1 MKKVVSILS
10 KLFVFFLMFIS
21 LLIIFSIKWAL
32 NNFDNLSIDEII
44 FHILGPLEG
53 TESGKIIGF
62 IKYSLFP
69 SFVIAIAFWIILYFL
84 LKMLKNKKY
93 IVNVRLWKKKFNFL
107 LSGNII
113 NIFIKCITPLF
124 LLIGIYISLNT
135 VHFWEYLKEQN
146 TNSLFIEENYVDPRE
161 VKLTFPKEKRN
172 LIYLFVE
179 SLESS
184 YFSTKLGGTMKNNL
198 LKELTNLT
206 KDNISFSNTEKF
218 GGARSLVGTTWTSA
232 AMVAQT
238 TGLPTKL
245 AAELTNDYSF
255 NTYLPGAYSIGNILE
270 NAGYNQMLMLG
281 SNAIFGNRRI
291 FFETHGNYQIYD
303 LGVAI
308 NNGKLP
314 EGYYVWWG
322 FEDSKLFE
330 YAKEEIIK
338 LASED
343 KPFNFTFLTA
353 NTHANEGYLEEI
365 CETPYENQYD
375 NVISCTSKQIMEFV
389 DWFKKQNFYEN
400 TTLVIVGDHLS
411 MNPDYFKDEN
421 YERTVYNLFINSAV
435 NTNDIYNR
443 QFSTLDLFPTTLAS
457 LGVEIE
463 GNKLAL
469 GTNLFSGEDT
479 LIEKYGYE
487 KVNEEFKLKST
498 FYNNKFIYNLKS
510 D

>member
-1 MKKVVSILS
+1 M
-10 KLFVFFLMFIS
+10 
-21 LLIIFSIKWAL
+21 
-32 NNFDNLSIDEII
+32 
-44 FHILGPLEG
+44 
-53 TESGKIIGF
+53 
-62 IKYSLFP
+62 
-69 SFVIAIAFWIILYFL
+69 
-84 LKMLKNKKY
+84 
-93 IVNVRLWKKKFNFL
+93 
-107 LSGNII
+107 
-113 NIFIKCITPLF
+113 
-124 LLIGIYISLNT
+124 
-135 VHFWEYLKEQN
+135 Q
-146 TNSLFIEENYVDPRE
+146 
-161 VKLTFPKEKRN
+161 
-172 LIYLFVE
+172 
-179 SLESS
+179 
-184 YFSTKLGGTMKNNL
+184 
-198 LKELTNLT
+198 
-206 KDNISFSNTEKF
+206 
-218 GGARSLVGTTWTSA
+218 
-232 AMVAQT
+232 
-238 TGLPTKL
+238 
-245 AAELTNDYSF
+245 
-255 NTYLPGAYSIGNILE
+255 
-270 NAGYNQMLMLG
+270 
-281 SNAIFGNRRI
+281 
-291 FFETHGNYQIYD
+291 
-303 LGVAI
+303 
-308 NNGKLP
+308 
-314 EGYYVWWG
+314 WG

-375 NVISCTSKQIMEFV
+375 NVISCTSKQIKEFF
-389 DWFKKQNFYEN
+389 DWFKKQDFYEN